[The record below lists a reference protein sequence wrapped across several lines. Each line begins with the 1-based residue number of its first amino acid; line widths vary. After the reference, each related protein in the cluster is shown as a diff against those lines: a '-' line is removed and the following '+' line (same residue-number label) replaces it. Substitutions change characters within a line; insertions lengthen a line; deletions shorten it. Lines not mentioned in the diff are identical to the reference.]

1 MRVTGGRLKGK
12 RLYTGRI
19 KELRPT
25 SEKIREAI
33 FNILT
38 PFLTG
43 GSVLD
48 LFAGTG
54 SLGIEALSRGME
66 EGVFVEYNSAV
77 IPLLKKNIDS
87 CQLSN
92 RVEILKL
99 PVSNA
104 LRMLKARGKKFKLI
118 FLDPPY
124 QEQLVEKTLFE
135 LNKAEILITEG
146 IIVAEHFAK
155 ESVGEIYGKLKIMD
169 QRQYGQSVVSFF
181 FYSKQT

>member
-1 MRVTGGRLKGK
+1 MQITGGRLKGR

-19 KELRPT
+19 KALRPT

-66 EGVFVEYNSAV
+66 EGVFVECNSAV
-77 IPLLKKNIDS
+77 IPILKKNIDS
-87 CQLSN
+87 CQLSEY
-92 RVEILKL
+92 VEILKV
-99 PVSNA
+99 PVS
-104 LRMLKARGKKFKLI
+104 RGIKILNTRRKKFKLI

-124 QEQLVEKTLFE
+124 QKQLVGKTLLE
-135 LNKAEILITEG
+135 LNESEILIPKG
-146 IIVAEHFAK
+146 IIIAEHYHK
-155 ESVGEIYGKLKIMD
+155 EKIEDTYGKLKIMD
-169 QRQYGQSVVSFF
+169 QRKYGQSLISFF
-181 FYSKQT
+181 FSGNQT

>member
-1 MRVTGGRLKGK
+1 MRVTGGKLKGR
-12 RLYTGRI
+12 RLYTGKI
-19 KELRPT
+19 KGLRPS

-43 GSVLD
+43 DAVLD

-66 EGVFVEYNSAV
+66 EGVFVECNSAV
-77 IPLLKKNIDS
+77 IALLKKNIEG

-92 RVEILKL
+92 QAEILKI
-99 PVSNA
+99 PVSKA
-104 LRMLKARGKKFKLI
+104 LRVLKAREKKFKLI

-124 QEQLVEKTLFE
+124 QERLVEKTLLE
-135 LNKAEILITEG
+135 LNKAEILISEG
-146 IIVAEHFAK
+146 IIVAEHFIK
-155 ESVGEIYGKLKIMD
+155 EAVGEIYGKLRIID
-169 QRQYGQSVVSFF
+169 RRQYGQSVVSFF
-181 FYSKQT
+181 FLW